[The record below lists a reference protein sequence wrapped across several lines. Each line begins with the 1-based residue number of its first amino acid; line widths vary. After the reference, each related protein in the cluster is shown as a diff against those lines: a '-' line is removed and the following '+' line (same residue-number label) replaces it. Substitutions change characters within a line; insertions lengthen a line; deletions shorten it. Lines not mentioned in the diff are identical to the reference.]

1 MPDIS
6 ATVQE
11 GSHTRRQ
18 KQKKPVRRKSRRRLF
33 LLFGLCFLLLIGGA
47 AGAFYWKVDDALKE
61 ISRPS
66 NVPSGAAPLDP
77 TYHQDKPLS
86 VVILGRDTRPETG
99 TMLTDVMIVSV
110 LNPKTKQVTMLSI
123 PRDTRVKIPGYSG
136 YHKVNSVFANGEA
149 ERRQAEANG
158 RTPEEDG
165 ATLTKKT
172 LQELVGIPI
181 QHYVEVDFEG
191 FKAIVDELGGVEVN
205 VDRKLVYDDPTDDTH
220 INLEPGQQL
229 LNGTQALGYVRHRH
243 DNRGTKYYSSDY
255 DRNRRQ
261 QEVIRAMVS
270 KVTSFEGIT
279 KIFKLIDVGA
289 QHVKTDLSP
298 EQIKGLA
305 TDFVKMDSS
314 SITTLE
320 NGAYWN
326 AGTSYTYLPK
336 EKLEEIRATL
346 QAQMELSP
354 DMIAELNKE
363 SVTRNSATESASSSN
378 EKPKKKK
385 QTTEVI
391 AKPAQ
396 QTKPAAETPVS
407 ETPPAETTVPPAD
420 QTEGQTGEQPDNQTT
435 PPATSTDPG
444 VIDQVNQGTT
454 PPPDI
459 PVPDQP
465 STDPSTTP
473 PADTGGHA
481 PPASTEQQ
489 PQEGE
494 QTETIT
500 NS

>member
-11 GSHTRRQ
+11 SSHTRRQ
-18 KQKKPVRRKSRRRLF
+18 KQKKPVRRKNRRRLF
-33 LLFGLCFLLLIGGA
+33 LLFSLCFLLLIGGV
-47 AGAFYWKVDDALKE
+47 AGAFFWKVDDAINV
-61 ISRPS
+61 ISQPS
-66 NVPSGAAPLDP
+66 SVPSAVPVDP

-86 VVILGRDTRPETG
+86 LVILGRDTRPETG

-136 YHKVNSVFANGEA
+136 YHKVNSVFANGDA
-149 ERRQAEANG
+149 ERRQAEVNG

-165 ATLTKKT
+165 PSLTKKT

-229 LNGTQALGYVRHRH
+229 LNGSQALGYVRHRH

-270 KVTSFEGIT
+270 KVTSFDGIT

-305 TDFVKMDSS
+305 TDFMKMDTS

-363 SVTRNSATESASSSN
+363 SVTRNSATESASSSSD
-378 EKPKKKK
+378 KPKKKK
-385 QTTEVI
+385 QSTEVI
-391 AKPAQ
+391 AKPVQ
-396 QTKPAAETPVS
+396 QTKPATETPA
-407 ETPPAETTVPPAD
+407 TDAPATDPTAPPAGQVKGQNGE
-420 QTEGQTGEQPDNQTT
+420 QTENQTT
-435 PPATSTDPG
+435 PPAGSTDPG
-444 VIDQVNQGTT
+444 VIDQVNQGTM

-459 PVPDQP
+459 PVPEQTEQP
-465 STDPSTTP
+465 PAADPSTTP
-473 PADTGGHA
+473 PADTGEQT
-481 PPASTEQQ
+481 PPASTEEQG
-489 PQEGE
+489 EDGE
-494 QTETIT
+494 QT
-500 NS
+500 

>member
-6 ATVQE
+6 ATVRE
-11 GSHTRRQ
+11 SSHTRRQ
-18 KQKKPVRRKSRRRLF
+18 KQKKPVRRRNRRRLF
-33 LLFGLCFLLLIGGA
+33 LLFGICFLLLIAGVV
-47 AGAFYWKVDDALKE
+47 GAFTWKLDDAINK
-61 ISRPS
+61 ISQS
-66 NVPSGAAPLDP
+66 NGNTANSEPVDP
-77 TYHQDKPLS
+77 TYHADKPLS
-86 VVILGRDTRPETG
+86 LVILGRDTRPETG

-110 LNPKTKQVTMLSI
+110 MNPKTKQVTMLSI

-158 RTPEEDG
+158 TIPEEDG
-165 ATLTKKT
+165 VSLTKKT

-220 INLEPGQQL
+220 INLEPGLQV
-229 LNGTQALGYVRHRH
+229 LNGSQALGYVRHRH

-261 QEVIRAMVS
+261 QEVIRAMID
-270 KVTSFEGIT
+270 KATSFGGLG
-279 KIFKLIDVGA
+279 KIFDLIDVGA
-289 QHVKTDLSP
+289 KHVKTDLSP

-305 TDFVKMDSS
+305 KDFINIKAD

-336 EKLEEIRATL
+336 DKLNEIRATL
-346 QAQMELSP
+346 QAQMELS
-354 DMIAELNKE
+354 DDVIAELNKE
-363 SVTRNSATESASSSN
+363 SATRNSATESASGDI

-385 QTTEVI
+385 PTTQVVG
-391 AKPAQ
+391 KPVQ
-396 QTKPAAETPVS
+396 QKTKPDTQTKPAEEKPAGQT
-407 ETPPAETTVPPAD
+407 PAE
-420 QTEGQTGEQPDNQTT
+420 QTT
-435 PPATSTDPG
+435 TPAGTTP
-444 VIDQVNQGTT
+444 IDQVEQGTM

-459 PVPDQP
+459 PVPEQSEPVTNDPAQQP
-465 STDPSTTP
+465 DTLEQTP
-473 PADTGGHA
+473 PADLYQ
-481 PPASTEQQ
+481 PPAETKHTPVETNQTPSETEA
-489 PQEGE
+489 
-494 QTETIT
+494 TF
-500 NS
+500 